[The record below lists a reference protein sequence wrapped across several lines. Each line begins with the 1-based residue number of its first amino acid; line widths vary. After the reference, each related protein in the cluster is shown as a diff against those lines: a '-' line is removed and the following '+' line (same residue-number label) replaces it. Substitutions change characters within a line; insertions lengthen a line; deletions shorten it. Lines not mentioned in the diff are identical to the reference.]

1 MLRDRGLIK
10 KGQDLEVK
18 HKEFEEKLSMMEKL
32 YDEKISEAED
42 KKILIEDNKSFY
54 KEYHLKR

>member
-1 MLRDRGLIK
+1 
-10 KGQDLEVK
+10 
-18 HKEFEEKLSMMEKL
+18 MMEKL
-32 YDEKISEAED
+32 YDEKIIEAEE